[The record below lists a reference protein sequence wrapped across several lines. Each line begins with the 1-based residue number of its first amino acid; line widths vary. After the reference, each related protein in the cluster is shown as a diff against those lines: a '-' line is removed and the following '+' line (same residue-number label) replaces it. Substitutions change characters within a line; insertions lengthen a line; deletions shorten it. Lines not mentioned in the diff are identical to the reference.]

1 VNNDIAVIGMAARLP
16 GAATVADYWRNLAAG
31 TESVRTF
38 TDDELLAAG
47 VSPRVLRDPRYV
59 KSGVVFDGIADFDAE
74 FFGFSPKEA
83 AILDPQHRHF
93 LECAWEALEDAA
105 HPPERFS
112 GPIGVFA
119 GCGMGGYFSFN
130 VLRNRQLM
138 DEVGLFLLRHT
149 GNDKDFLSTRASY
162 CFDLT
167 GPSVN
172 VQTACSTSLVAIHL
186 ASQSLLSGESDMV
199 LAGGVTLEIPHGRGY
214 MFTEGEILSPD
225 GHCRAFDHRSRG
237 TIFGSGTGV
246 VVLRRLEDALAD
258 RDHIYAVI
266 KGSSINNDGAGK
278 VGYLAPS
285 VDGQA
290 AAIAE
295 AQTLADVDPKDI
307 SYVECHGTGTEIGD
321 PIEVS
326 ALNQAFAAA
335 KERQF
340 CGIGSVKTNIG
351 HLDTAAGVAS
361 FIKVCLALHHEAI
374 PPTINYE
381 APNPLIDFER
391 SPFFVNDRLRPW
403 PRSSKPRFAGV
414 NSLGVGGTNSHVIL
428 GEAPTPADV
437 KKPDEAVPYLLV
449 WSARNNRSLDEYAR
463 RLSAH
468 LRAEPTTELADVVS
482 TLAYGRH
489 AFDRR
494 RTAVC
499 RDRDE
504 ALRILEGEESRRVH
518 THTATDTAKVV
529 FLLPGGGAQYRHMGR
544 GLYESD
550 PVFREHVDRGLSLLE
565 GKLDVD
571 LREVWLGDAM
581 TDAEVESIFDRPSVQ
596 LPAIFLVE
604 YALAQSWSARGV
616 TPSALIGHSLGENTA
631 ACIAGVISFADC
643 LRLITLR
650 GRLFERIVGGGMI
663 SVPLAED
670 ECSAHLS
677 GNLDLAVVNAP
688 GLCVVSGPNEELDA
702 LAGKLAESEIEVQR
716 VGIAIAAHSRLLEPI
731 LADFGA
737 FLRSLELHRP
747 QIPFLSNRTG
757 DWITDQ
763 QAMDPQYW
771 VDHLRN
777 TVHFGEGIE
786 VLLRDKANVFLEV
799 GPGRT
804 LSSLCRQ
811 QAAWNVDRNAIPTLR
826 HPDEKIDD
834 AAYLVGA
841 CGRLWASGVEMRLES
856 LIDPERPRL
865 SLPTY
870 AFRHASYW
878 VEADEEGSG
887 GGDESTAATE
897 RIDDVTQWLW
907 TPRWTRAEAPITA
920 KLSGGTWVVFV
931 DGLGIA
937 RRVITRL
944 REQQVDVV
952 EVHLGDSYRS
962 LGEGKYALAPEL
974 GREGYDALLLDLAAN
989 GKQVQGVLH
998 AWLLTADRSF
1008 RPGSSFFHRCEEQG
1022 FYALFFLAQ
1031 ALGGEE
1037 LPEGFRLVVLTN
1049 DTIGPEND
1057 SPCPEKA
1064 TVIGPCLVMP
1074 RELQGL
1080 ASALV
1085 DVRPPKKL
1093 RGRRG
1098 REALDE
1104 IAVTVERELAVTDQG
1119 LFALRG
1125 SDRWLLAYEQ
1135 CELPAVAA
1143 SGAAGAAEATLPA
1156 KLRDRGTYLITGGL
1170 GGVGSLVAEWLAR
1183 TCHARLVLVG
1193 RSELPARESWDAHLA
1208 NTGAADAVGRA
1219 IQKVRFLES
1228 FGAEV
1233 IVGSADV
1240 ANVAQM
1246 RAVVDLV
1253 HDRFGSIH
1261 GVFHAAGVIQDELI
1275 ASKEQ
1280 ATVERVMTPKVQ
1292 GALVLEEVLGSEPV
1306 DFMVLFSS
1314 TSSVLGPPGQID
1326 YVAANA
1332 FLNAL
1337 ARRRSTAGKPT
1348 VAVQWGVWNRVGM
1361 TASIEADSVV
1371 TGGRPETVSEPMF
1384 QELVRI
1390 GAEEIVLSARYAND
1404 AMWLLDQH
1412 RTIDGHALVP
1422 GTGFVEMIAESLAAI
1437 GEKGPFEVRDLY
1449 FFRPLHVPDGES
1461 RSVQVRLRRSIEGY
1475 EFQVQSESMLDDGS
1489 RGWQTHA
1496 QARLLLHAMSVP
1508 DPVDLRAVEAACQD
1522 RREPEGQER
1531 DWLPSPQEAHL
1542 RFGPR
1547 WRVVR
1552 ELRYGP
1558 SQALARIALDPEFA
1572 DDIEHYRL
1580 HPAAFDLA
1588 TGFAMELVSGYDG
1601 ASLWVP
1607 LTYRNIRVFDR
1618 LPRAFHSWARRCEPV
1633 SSGGDIVSFDLA
1645 LCDDNGRVL
1654 VEIEGF
1660 QIKRLEVGQA
1670 FALAPVPTRADLG
1683 LSDGPQRGGSS
1694 AAEQLLAENIQK
1706 GILPDEGMDALARLL
1721 SRDLQPESLVS
1732 SVPLPGL
1739 IAELDRA
1746 QVPVAAGGTRFAR
1759 PELDNEYVA
1768 PRDDIEQ
1775 ALVRFWEELLG
1786 IDSIGVED
1794 DFFALGGHSLTAVR
1808 LFAKVKKTFRID
1820 YAMSVLFEAPTITL
1834 CAEMLRRDGV
1844 ASGSAPAAA
1853 VEAPKSRYRHLVP
1866 MHPGKGASGT
1876 AFFLVAGMFGNVLNL
1891 RHLAQ
1896 LVGTDRPFYG
1906 LQARGLFGDMEPHA
1920 NFEETARD
1928 YLEEVRAVQ
1937 PHGPYLLGGFSGGGI
1952 TAYEMARQLI
1962 EAGEEVAILVLLD
1975 TPLPTK
1981 GVVGRGDRLK
1991 IQVQRLRR
1999 QGPTYLARWLKNRVQ
2014 WEIGRLRDRF
2024 GEQLEAEEPAAFHSE
2039 AIEAAFRSALGLYEL
2054 RPLPVRTW
2062 LFRPAL
2068 DTQYDLGGGRFADAD
2083 RELVLPDNGW
2093 TPFVEQLTVMET
2105 PGDHDG
2111 MVLEPNVR
2119 SLANVMRQA
2128 IDSVV
2133 AEPAVTEPS
2142 LEAR

>member
-1 VNNDIAVIGMAARLP
+1 VNHDIAVIGLAARLP
-16 GAATVADYWRNLAAG
+16 GAATAADFWRNLVAG

-47 VSPRVLRDPRYV
+47 VPPRLLKDPRYV
-59 KSGVVFDGIADFDAE
+59 KSGVVLDGMADFDAE

-83 AILDPQHRHF
+83 AILDPQHRQF

-105 HPPERFS
+105 HPPERFP

-149 GNDKDFLSTRASY
+149 GNDKDFLSTRVSY
-162 CFDLT
+162 CFDLK

-186 ASQSLLSGESDMV
+186 ACQSLLSGESDMT
-199 LAGGVTLEIPHGRGY
+199 LAGGVTVEVPHGQGY

-237 TIFGSGTGV
+237 TIFGSGAGA
-246 VVLRRLEDALAD
+246 VVLRRLEDAIED

-266 KGSSINNDGAGK
+266 KGSAINNDGAGK

-307 SYVECHGTGTEIGD
+307 TYVECHGTGTEIGD

-326 ALNQAFAAA
+326 ALNQAFASADE
-335 KERQF
+335 KQF

-361 FIKVCLALHHEAI
+361 FIKVCLAMHHERI

-381 APNPLIDFER
+381 APNPMIDFER
-391 SPFFVNDRLRPW
+391 SPFFVNDQLRPW
-403 PRSSKPRFAGV
+403 PRSEKPRFAGV
-414 NSLGVGGTNSHVIL
+414 NSLGVGGTNSHVII
-428 GEAPTPADV
+428 GEAPASESAAAPSR
-437 KKPDEAVPYLLV
+437 DEPQLLV

-463 RLSAH
+463 RLASYLRDEPSAD
-468 LRAEPTTELADVVS
+468 LVDVAS

-499 RDRDE
+499 RDRAE
-504 ALRILEGEESRRVH
+504 ALRILEGEDPRRVH
-518 THTATDTAKVV
+518 THSFTDAAKVV

-544 GLYESD
+544 GLYETD
-550 PVFREHVDRGLSLLE
+550 AVFREHVDRGLSLLE
-565 GKLDVD
+565 NELDVD
-571 LREVWLGDAM
+571 LREVWLGESM
-581 TDAEVESIFDRPSVQ
+581 TDEEVERVFDRPSVQ
-596 LPAIFLVE
+596 LPAIFLAE

-616 TPSALIGHSLGENTA
+616 KPAALIGHSLGENTA
-631 ACIAGVISFADC
+631 ACIAGVIAFADC
-643 LRLITLR
+643 LKLVTLR
-650 GRLFERIVGGGMI
+650 GKLFERVSGGGMI
-663 SVPLAED
+663 SVPLSKE
-670 ECSAHLS
+670 ECEAHLS
-677 GNLDLAVVNAP
+677 GSLDLAVVNAP

-702 LAGKLAESEIEVQR
+702 LSRKLAESEVEVQR

-737 FLRSLELHRP
+737 FLRSLELRPP
-747 QIPFLSNRTG
+747 QIPFVSNRTG

-763 QAMDPQYW
+763 QATDPQYW
-771 VDHLRN
+771 VDHLRH
-777 TVHFGEGIE
+777 TVHFAQGVER
-786 VLLRDKANVFLEV
+786 LLQDSANVFLEV

-811 QAAWNVDRNAIPTLR
+811 QAAWDVDRNAIPTLR
-826 HPDEKIDD
+826 HPDEDIDD
-834 AAYLVGA
+834 NAYLLGT
-841 CGRLWASGVEMRLES
+841 CGRLWASGVDLPLED
-856 LIDPERPRL
+856 LIAADRPRL

-870 AFRHASYW
+870 AFRHSHYW
-878 VEADEEGSG
+878 VEPDAEGSS
-887 GGDESTAATE
+887 DVDDRATD
-897 RIDDVTQWLW
+897 RVDDVGQWLYQPHW
-907 TPRWTRAEAPITA
+907 QRLDAPA
-920 KLSGGTWVVFV
+920 ADKVKAGTWVVFV
-931 DGLGIA
+931 DGMGVA
-937 RRVITRL
+937 RRIITSL
-944 REQQVDVV
+944 RAQQVDVV
-952 EVHLGDSYRS
+952 EVHLGDSYGQI
-962 LGEGKYALAPEL
+962 GEGKYALAPEL

-998 AWLLTADRSF
+998 AWLLTADRTF

-1022 FYALFFLAQ
+1022 FYTLFFLAQ

-1037 LPEGFRLVVLTN
+1037 LPEGFRLVVLAN
-1049 DTIGPEND
+1049 DVVGPEND

-1064 TVIGPCLVMP
+1064 TIVGPCLVMP

-1080 ASALV
+1080 ESVLV
-1085 DVRPPKKL
+1085 DVRPPKKR
-1093 RGRRG
+1093 RGRRS
-1098 REALDE
+1098 REALDQ
-1104 IAVTVERELAVTDQG
+1104 IAEAVEKEMAAGDQG
-1119 LFALRG
+1119 LMALRG
-1125 SDRWLLAYEQ
+1125 DARWLLDYQQA
-1135 CELPAVAA
+1135 ELPEVPAET
-1143 SGAAGAAEATLPA
+1143 GAGGPAGPLPQ
-1156 KLRDRGTYLITGGL
+1156 KLRDGGTYVITGGL

-1183 TCHARLVLVG
+1183 TCKARLVLIG
-1193 RSELPARESWDAHLA
+1193 RRELPARDAWDAHLA
-1208 NTGAADAVGRA
+1208 NIGADDAVGQA
-1219 IQKVRFLES
+1219 IQKVRLLES
-1228 FGAEV
+1228 LGAEV
-1233 IVGSADV
+1233 LVGSADV

-1246 RAVVDLV
+1246 QVVIEEARA
-1253 HDRFGSIH
+1253 RFGVIH
-1261 GVFHAAGVIQDELI
+1261 GVFHAAGVIQDELL
-1275 ASKEQ
+1275 ANKEQ

-1292 GALVLEEVLGSEPV
+1292 GALVLEEVLGAEPQ

-1337 ARRRSTAGKPT
+1337 ARKRSSAGKPT

-1361 TASIEADSVV
+1361 TALTAGEDGSS
-1371 TGGRPETVSEPMF
+1371 GGRPQAVDEPMF
-1384 QELVRI
+1384 EELTHLGGDEV
-1390 GAEEIVLSARYAND
+1390 VLSGRYGSD
-1404 AMWLLDQH
+1404 SMWLLDEH
-1412 RTIDGHALVP
+1412 RTSDGHALVP
-1422 GTGFVEMIAESLAAI
+1422 GTGFVEMTAQSLAAI
-1437 GEKGPFEVRDLY
+1437 GEDGPFEVRDLY

-1461 RSVQVRLRRSIEGY
+1461 RAVQVRLRRSIEGY

-1496 QARLLLHAMSVP
+1496 QARLLLHAMTSPAALDLAAAQASCSDLRVP
-1508 DPVDLRAVEAACQD
+1508 DGAA
-1522 RREPEGQER
+1522 R
-1531 DWLPSPQEAHL
+1531 DWVPSPQEAHL
-1542 RFGPR
+1542 NFGPR

-1552 ELRYGP
+1552 ELRYGAGE
-1558 SQALARIALDPEFA
+1558 ALAKIALAPEFA
-1572 DDIEHYRL
+1572 GDAERYRL
-1580 HPAAFDLA
+1580 HPAALDLA
-1588 TGFAMELVSGYDG
+1588 TGFAMELIDGYQG
-1601 ASLWVP
+1601 EHLWVP
-1607 LTYRNIRVFDR
+1607 LAYRAIRVFDR
-1618 LPRAFHSWARRCEPV
+1618 LPSAYRSWVRSCEVV
-1633 SSGGDIVSFDLA
+1633 SAGGDIVSFDLV
-1645 LCDDNGRVL
+1645 LCADDGRVL
-1654 VEIEGF
+1654 VEVEGF

-1683 LSDGPQRGGSS
+1683 MSGDAQRAGNS

-1721 SRDLQPESLVS
+1721 SRDLEPESMLT

-1739 IAELDRA
+1739 LLELEKA
-1746 QVPVAAGGTRFAR
+1746 QVPAATGGTRFAR
-1759 PELDNEYVA
+1759 PDLDNDYVA

-1775 ALVRFWEELLG
+1775 TLVRFWEELLG

-1794 DFFALGGHSLTAVR
+1794 DFFALGGHSLIAVR
-1808 LFAKVKKTFRID
+1808 LFAKIKKTFRID
-1820 YAMSVLFEAPTITL
+1820 YAMSVLFEAPTIAR

-1844 ASGSAPAAA
+1844 ASGSAPEAA

-1866 MHPGKGASGT
+1866 MHPGKDASGT

-1906 LQARGLFGDMEPHA
+1906 LQARGLFGDMAPHA
-1920 NFEETARD
+1920 TFEETAKD
-1928 YLEEVRAVQ
+1928 YLEEVRSVQ

-1952 TAYEMARQLI
+1952 TAYEMARQLM
-1962 EAGEEVAILVLLD
+1962 ADGEEVAMLVLLD

-1981 GVVGRGDRLK
+1981 GVVGRKDRLK
-1991 IQVQRLRR
+1991 IQWQRLRQ
-1999 QGPTYLARWLKNRVQ
+1999 QGPAYIGRWLKNRVQ
-2014 WEIGRLRDRF
+2014 WELGRLRDRF
-2024 GEQLEAEEPAAFHSE
+2024 GDQQESDEPVAFHSE
-2039 AIEAAFRSALGLYEL
+2039 AIEAAFRSALSVYEVQ
-2054 RPLPVRTW
+2054 PLPVRAW
-2062 LFRPAL
+2062 LFRPVL
-2068 DTQYDLGGGRFADAD
+2068 DTMYDLGGGRFADVD

-2093 TPFVEQLTVMET
+2093 TQYVKELTVIET

-2128 IDSVV
+2128 IDS
-2133 AEPAVTEPS
+2133 AIPPSQAPAEPS
-2142 LEAR
+2142 LDAR